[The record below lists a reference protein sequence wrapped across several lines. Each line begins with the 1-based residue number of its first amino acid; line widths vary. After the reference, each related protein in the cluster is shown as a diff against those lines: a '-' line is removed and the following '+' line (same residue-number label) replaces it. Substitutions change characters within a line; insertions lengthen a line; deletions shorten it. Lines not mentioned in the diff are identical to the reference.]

1 MKQQL
6 RFIAALLA
14 IALSTLTASAQ
25 VEVLPFK
32 TWAPDKNGNTYTSSK
47 GSDAITATSGKTV
60 YVETATFNG
69 HSLNNRIAFEDGMT
83 LTATQ
88 GLDVSGKRKTLS
100 IQGLQT
106 GDIVKVTHTAANT
119 GADKTATAYINS
131 KNVSYV
137 SNGSKVNM
145 TDFEESSDYYLQSDM
160 SYTLASGNSFDILC
174 GNSTSFRIQAIT
186 IIRPQITLGS
196 TGYAT
201 YSNLTSTDF
210 TLPDGITAYTVS
222 HGDEASAEVT
232 LTSTNGIIPAGAGVV
247 LKGSPN
253 DTCTF
258 SQSATSTTVGN
269 NLMQAVAE
277 DTKVTGT
284 TEITTDGVKT
294 KYNNYLLGEVDGK
307 LGFYKSSGV
316 KNSTDNKY
324 LAAGKS
330 YLRLAQSLVG
340 SSSAKLNIAFN
351 DNTVTAINGTGNAN
365 DMAQASKPNSQ
376 SEYNLA
382 GRRVGKG
389 YHGIVIVNGKKMIRK

>member
-6 RFIAALLA
+6 RFIAALSA
-14 IALSTLTASAQ
+14 IALTTLAVQAQ

-32 TWAPDKNGNTYTSSK
+32 TWAPNKNGNSYTSTKS
-47 GSDAITATSGKTV
+47 SDSITATSGKTV
-60 YVETATFNG
+60 YAETGTFNG
-69 HSLNNRIAFEDGMT
+69 HDIGKRIYFEDGMK

-88 GLDVSGKRKTLS
+88 GLNVSGKRKTLS
-100 IQGLQT
+100 IQGLQA
-106 GDIVKVTHTAANT
+106 GDIVKVSHTAANT
-119 GADKTATAYINS
+119 GADKTAVAYINS

-137 SNGSKVNM
+137 SNDSTVNM
-145 TDFEESSDYYLQSDM
+145 TDFKESSDYYLQSDM
-160 SYTLASGNSFDILC
+160 SYTLASGNSLDILC
-174 GNSTSFRIQAIT
+174 GTGTSFRIQAIT
-186 IIRPQITLGS
+186 IVRPQISLGS

-210 TLPDGITAYTVS
+210 TLPDGLAAYTVS

-253 DTCTF
+253 TTYTF
-258 SQSATSTTVGN
+258 SQSATSTTVDN

-294 KYNNYLLGEVDGK
+294 KYNNYLLGSVDGK

-330 YLRLAQSLVG
+330 YLRLAQSLVS
-340 SSSAKLNIAFN
+340 SSSAKLNIAFY
-351 DNTVTAINGTGNAN
+351 DNTVTAINGIGNAN
-365 DMAQASKPNSQ
+365 HKAQASKLNSQ

-382 GRRVGKG
+382 GQRVGKG
-389 YHGIVIVNGKKMIRK
+389 YHGIVIVNGKKIIRK